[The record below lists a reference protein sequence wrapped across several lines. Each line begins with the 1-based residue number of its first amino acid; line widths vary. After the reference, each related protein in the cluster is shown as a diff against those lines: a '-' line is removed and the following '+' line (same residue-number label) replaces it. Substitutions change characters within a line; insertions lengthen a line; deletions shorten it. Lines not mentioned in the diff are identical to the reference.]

1 MAEKLPHM
9 FSRGAKASHKRK
21 LELAAK
27 KPERTHTKKHRV
39 ARVRD
44 EELHEHNTA
53 VTAAEQRR
61 LAAEEEANRNQDER
75 LRHGGR
81 RTRRTRR
88 TRRVLRNPTRRAL
101 K

>member
-39 ARVRD
+39 RRVRD

-61 LAAEEEANRNQDER
+61 LAAEEEANRNQDEA
-75 LRHGGR
+75 RHGGR